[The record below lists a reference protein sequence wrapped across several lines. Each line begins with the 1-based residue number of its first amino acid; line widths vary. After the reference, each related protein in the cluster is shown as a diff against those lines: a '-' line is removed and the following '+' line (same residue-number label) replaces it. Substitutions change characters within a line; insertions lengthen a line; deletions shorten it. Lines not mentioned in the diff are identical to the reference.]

1 MREVA
6 LAHAR
11 NTGWGSRLPAPTQQA
26 LLAVARLRTLTV
38 GARLFSIGDPQGP
51 MFFVASGCIAAEV
64 AMSVGSANKAMLL
77 YPGAWFAEGP
87 TTLTD
92 RAVGFFATRPSTVLL
107 IDHLDVRRVA
117 AVYPD
122 LWRFIALLNL
132 ENHRRTMGLAHDLMI
147 RGGRRRFAA
156 VLARMAGLREE
167 VVPDPP
173 IIDAT
178 QAEVGAMVN
187 LARSVVSA
195 FLKEMER
202 EGILRLNWASVEV
215 LRPDLLLQMS
225 EKDD

>member
-1 MREVA
+1 
-6 LAHAR
+6 
-11 NTGWGSRLPAPTQQA
+11 
-26 LLAVARLRTLTV
+26 
-38 GARLFSIGDPQGP
+38 
-51 MFFVASGCIAAEV
+51 
-64 AMSVGSANKAMLL
+64 
-77 YPGAWFAEGP
+77 
-87 TTLTD
+87 
-92 RAVGFFATRPSTVLL
+92 
-107 IDHLDVRRVA
+107 
-117 AVYPD
+117 
-122 LWRFIALLNL
+122 
-132 ENHRRTMGLAHDLMI
+132 MGLAHDLMI

-202 EGILRLNWASVEV
+202 EGILRLNWASIEV